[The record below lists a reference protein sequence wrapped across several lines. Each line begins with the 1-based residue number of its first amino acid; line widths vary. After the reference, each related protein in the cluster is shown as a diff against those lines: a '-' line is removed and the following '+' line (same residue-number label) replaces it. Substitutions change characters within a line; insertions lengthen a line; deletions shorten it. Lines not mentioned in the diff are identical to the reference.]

1 MSKNVLVYLDVERF
15 QGGQSIPEFGD
26 KVRDVVVSEGQ
37 VHEAVPGFEDI
48 CFLLQSAELENIF
61 P

>member
-1 MSKNVLVYLDVERF
+1 MSENVLVYLDVERL

-26 KVRDVVVSEGQ
+26 KVRDVVVSEGK
-37 VHEAVPGFEDI
+37 VHEAVPGFEDVR
-48 CFLLQSAELENIF
+48 FLLQRAKLKNIF